1 MSVKTY
7 DWLAHHTQFQGHR
20 LALVDLAADRHFT
33 YAEANERA
41 GRLAAYL
48 RHDLGVEKGDRVGIL
63 ATNCTDY
70 VEVQFACAKLGAI
83 FLPLN
88 WRLTVPELSFIAK
101 DAGPKVMIHGPEFTA
116 TSIEVQK
123 AVPTLE
129 HLVETDCNGGDSAYE
144 RGIARHVEPVE
155 MVELTHDDLWT
166 IMYTSGTTGLPKGAM
181 ITHGMTFYNCVNM
194 GGPHRISPDAVQ
206 LTVLPLFHTG
216 GLNCYTNPVLH
227 AGGTVYIMR
236 TFDPA
241 EGLRLL
247 GDADLGITHFF
258 GVPANYQFMAQ
269 QPQFADTDLSRIVTA
284 GVGGAP
290 VPVPLLETWH
300 KRGLGLAQGFGMTET
315 SPTVLVMDASDAMR
329 APGSAGK
336 PALHNQVKIVDE
348 NEQEVAPGEIGEL
361 WCKGPNI
368 TPGYW
373 NREEATA
380 KAIKD
385 GWLNTGDACRM
396 DENGFYYIVDRTK
409 DMYISGGENV
419 YPAEVEN
426 VIYQLDHIAEA
437 AVIGVPDDKW
447 GEIGC
452 AVVVLKP
459 GAELSADDLMAHCRA
474 NLATFKT
481 PKRVEYVQALPRN
494 ATGKVLKRT
503 LRDDLA
509 AADAATG

>member
-1 MSVKTY
+1 MSVKVF
-7 DWLAHHTQFQGHR
+7 DWLAHHTQFQGDR
-20 LALVDLAADRHFT
+20 LALVDLTSGRRFSYAALD
-33 YAEANERA
+33 ERV
-41 GRLAAYL
+41 GRLAALL
-48 RHDLGVEKGDRVGIL
+48 RNRYGIAQGDRVGIL
-63 ATNCTDY
+63 ATNSTD
-70 VEVQFACAKLGAI
+70 VIEVQFACAKLGAV

-88 WRLTVPELSFIAK
+88 WRLTVPELSFISR
-101 DAGPKVMIHGPEFTA
+101 DAGPKIMVHGPEFAETA
-116 TSIEVQK
+116 A
-123 AVPTLE
+123 AVAQEAGFE
-129 HLVETDCNGGDSAYE
+129 HLLLTNCDGSDSPYE
-144 RGIARHVEPVE
+144 EGIAAQTETVQ
-155 MVELTHDDLWT
+155 MVDLTHDDLWT

-181 ITHGMTFYNCVNM
+181 ITHGMTFWNTVNL
-194 GGPHRISPDAVQ
+194 GHPHRITPDAVQ

-227 AGGTVYIMR
+227 AGGTVLVMKA
-236 TFDPA
+236 FDPA

-247 GDADLGITHFF
+247 GDPDLGITHFF

-269 QPQFADTDLSRIVTA
+269 QPEFADTDLSRIVSA

-290 VPVPLLETWH
+290 VAVTLLETWG

-315 SPTVLVMDASDAMR
+315 SPTVLVLDARDAMK
-329 APGSAGK
+329 AVGSAGK
-336 PALHNQVKIVDE
+336 PALHNQVRIVDE
-348 NEQEVAPGEIGEL
+348 DGNDVAPGEVGEL

-373 NREEATA
+373 NRPEATA
-380 KAIKD
+380 STITD
-385 GWLNTGDACRM
+385 GWLHTGDAARM

-426 VIYQLDHIAEA
+426 VIYQLDPIVEA
-437 AVIGVPDDKW
+437 AVIGLPDDKW

-452 AVVVLKP
+452 AVVVLKK
-459 GAELSADDLMAHCRA
+459 GAELSAEDLISHCRA

-481 PKRVEYVQALPRN
+481 PKRVEFVQALPRN

-503 LRDDLA
+503 LREDLA
-509 AADAATG
+509 AADAAV

>member
-1 MSVKTY
+1 MFVR
-7 DWLAHHTQFQGHR
+7 DFIHRAALAFPGKPAFIDGDRTLTWPQVDERSDRFAV
-20 LALVDLAADRHFT
+20 ALQT
-33 YAEANERA
+33 
-41 GRLAAYL
+41 
-48 RHDLGVEKGDRVGIL
+48 LGVTKDDAVGL
-63 ATNCTDY
+63 LSY
-70 VEVQFACAKLGAI
+70 EYMEVMEHWFACLKIGARRTGI
-83 FLPLN
+83 N
-88 WRLTVPELSFIAK
+88 WRYSERELLHIVADSEIKVLLISAECVPLVEKHLDDFRGRGIVLIGYGADHGLEQDYETLLLASTGTPRRPELDDADIA
-101 DAGPKVMIHGPEFTA
+101 MI
-116 TSIEVQK
+116 S
-123 AVPTLE
+123 
-129 HLVETDCNGGDSAYE
+129 
-144 RGIARHVEPVE
+144 
-155 MVELTHDDLWT
+155 
-166 IMYTSGTTGLPKGAM
+166 YTSGTTGLPKGAM

-194 GGPHRISPDAVQ
+194 GGPHRISPDTVQ

-227 AGGTVYIMR
+227 AGGAVYIMR
-236 TFDPA
+236 AFDPA

-247 GDADLGITHFF
+247 GDPELGITHFF

-269 QPQFADTDLSRIVTA
+269 QPEFADTDLSRIVTA

-290 VPVPLLETWH
+290 VPVPLLEIWDR
-300 KRGLGLAQGFGMTET
+300 RGLGLAQGFGMTET
-315 SPTVLVMDASDAMR
+315 SPTVLVMDASDAMS

-348 NEQEVAPGEIGEL
+348 NENEVAPGEIGEL

-385 GWLNTGDACRM
+385 GWLNTGDAARM

-426 VIYQLDHIAEA
+426 VIYQLDQIAEA

-452 AVVVLKP
+452 AVIVLKP
-459 GAELSADDLMAHCRA
+459 GAELSPEDLIAHCRA

-481 PKRVEYVQALPRN
+481 PKRVEFIQALPRN

-503 LRDDLA
+503 LREQV
-509 AADAATG
+509 